1 MTFTSKILTY
11 LGFCPSKESAQNF
24 DANNFFESREQKWK
38 PYYSLMTYMGV
49 LLLFTGLVPFYFE
62 DTSISGVTDTILL
75 HGKIGATSFIFGL
88 ILFISGSIVPRILV
102 KMRKLGV

>member
-1 MTFTSKILTY
+1 MNKIFAY

-24 DANNFFESREQKWK
+24 NANNVFESREQKWK
-38 PYYSLMTYMGV
+38 PYYTLMTYTGA
-49 LLLFTGLVPFYFE
+49 LLLFTGIVPFYFE

-75 HGKIGATSFIFGL
+75 HGKIGVTSFLLGV
-88 ILFISGSIVPRILV
+88 ILLISGSIVPRILI